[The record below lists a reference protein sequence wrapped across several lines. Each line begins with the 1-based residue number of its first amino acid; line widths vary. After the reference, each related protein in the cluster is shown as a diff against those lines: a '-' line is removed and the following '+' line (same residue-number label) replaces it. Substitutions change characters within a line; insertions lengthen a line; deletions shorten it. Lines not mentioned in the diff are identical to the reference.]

1 MNIAVRT
8 RESSERAANAGQVAL
23 VAPREN
29 HPVAYTLEPEPIA
42 IDPRP
47 CVCGYTIDQHLRVDT
62 PEGPEFYCRDIEAD
76 EFGGADDLVRQWELA
91 DPRDRWK
98 HTGEPPP
105 PEIGI
110 PVSTTRPSYRTPQST
125 IDAFWY
131 VVRLEDADH
140 LKRWLAQHP
149 RDVVTLQKL
158 WDGKHAR
165 I

>member
-1 MNIAVRT
+1 MNM
-8 RESSERAANAGQVAL
+8 AASAEIQ
-23 VAPREN
+23 P
-29 HPVAYTLEPEPIA
+29 TPIE

-47 CVCGYTIDQHLRVDT
+47 CELCGRTVDQHECFDDG
-62 PEGPEFYCRDIEAD
+62 EGPEFLCYPE
-76 EFGGADDLVRQWELA
+76 GDLVTQWELA

-105 PEIGI
+105 DIGI
-110 PVSTTRPSYRTPQST
+110 PIAAAKLPYRTPQST

-131 VVRLEDADH
+131 VVRLDDADH